1 MKLFTN
7 TKREFLL
14 AGVLIGVL
22 LSVAAWAIGTALG
35 HL

>member
-1 MKLFTN
+1 MKTLIT